1 VATPFVQGRLRGEY
15 LTAVIDT
22 ECAHCGIP
30 IRFEL
35 DSNLVHRVGSDG
47 ASPLVCTPFVDV
59 SGLSPSIIDGF

>member
-1 VATPFVQGRLRGEY
+1 VQGRLRGED

-22 ECAHCGIP
+22 ECAHCGLP
-30 IRFEL
+30 IHLEV
-35 DSNLVHRVGSDG
+35 DSNLDYRVLSDG

>member
-1 VATPFVQGRLRGEY
+1 MATPFVQGRLRGEY

-30 IRFEL
+30 IRFEIDSDL
-35 DSNLVHRVGSDG
+35 DHQVHSDG

-59 SGLSPSIIDGF
+59 SRLSPSIIDGF

>member
-1 VATPFVQGRLRGEY
+1 VATPFVQGRLRGEDM
-15 LTAVIDT
+15 TAVIAT

-30 IRFEL
+30 IRFEI
-35 DSNLVHRVGSDG
+35 DSNLDHQVHSDD

>member
-1 VATPFVQGRLRGEY
+1 MATPFVQGRLRGED

-35 DSNLVHRVGSDG
+35 DSNLDHQVHSDD

>member
-30 IRFEL
+30 IRFEI
-35 DSNLVHRVGSDG
+35 DSNLVHRVGSDS

>member
-1 VATPFVQGRLRGEY
+1 VATPFVQGRLRGEDM
-15 LTAVIDT
+15 TAVIDT

-35 DSNLVHRVGSDG
+35 DSNLDHQVHSDD

>member
-1 VATPFVQGRLRGEY
+1 VATPFVQGRLRGKDM
-15 LTAVIDT
+15 TAVIAT

-30 IRFEL
+30 IRFEI
-35 DSNLVHRVGSDG
+35 DSNLDHQVHSDD